1 MVTIRMVGVFATL
14 DSLTG
19 IEPPFVTEGMTAF
32 HEYQEIVSAKLL
44 GKCNMFIAEPIS
56 PSIEPLF
63 LVLCR
68 MIETYV
74 IIVIATFDYRN
85 NLLGPRIFGQRAGGG
100 GIRG

>member
-1 MVTIRMVGVFATL
+1 MATIHMVGVFAAL

-32 HEYQEIVSAKLL
+32 HEYQEIVSAKSPGQVQHFHRRTNL
-44 GKCNMFIAEPIS
+44 P

-68 MIETYV
+68 MIETYPAKLCNYSNCY
-74 IIVIATFDYRN
+74 I
-85 NLLGPRIFGQRAGGG
+85 
-100 GIRG
+100 